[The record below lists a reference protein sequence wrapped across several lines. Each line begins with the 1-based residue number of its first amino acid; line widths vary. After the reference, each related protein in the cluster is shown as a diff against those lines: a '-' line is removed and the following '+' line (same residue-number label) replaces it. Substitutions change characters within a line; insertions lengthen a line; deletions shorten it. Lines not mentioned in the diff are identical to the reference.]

1 MYIYKQYINN
11 IFIVTPN
18 KITFTLTR
26 KKKTSTR
33 FFPRPKRS
41 SPTFLQRWTAAKPT
55 PPAALWIR
63 TSLRHGMEE
72 EGRVDPFPMG
82 FPMGFQWFPSRIH
95 WKTHLTS
102 QEFGRRTRWRKFSN
116 WFTDEGHKRCLL
128 LRQIRQFSVSGTL
141 TGPDS
146 CHPVQG
152 QPCCSVSTGAF
163 KDSRSAGMKNNKSPE
178 SPELPELPESQLS
191 FPLCPACD
199 GFFWAHGLRGF
210 GHHLGICHQV
220 RTSVPK

>member
-1 MYIYKQYINN
+1 M
-11 IFIVTPN
+11 TPN

-26 KKKTSTR
+26 KKKPPPD
-33 FFPRPKRS
+33 F
-41 SPTFLQRWTAAKPT
+41 SPTQKDHPPPSCRDGPLLNPHHQQRYGLGP
-55 PPAALWIR
+55 
-63 TSLRHGMEE
+63 HCGMAWRQ

-82 FPMGFQWFPSRIH
+82 FLWVSYGFPSRIH
-95 WKTHLTS
+95 WKTHLSS

-163 KDSRSAGMKNNKSPE
+163 KDSRSADMKIAN
-178 SPELPELPESQLS
+178 
-191 FPLCPACD
+191 
-199 GFFWAHGLRGF
+199 
-210 GHHLGICHQV
+210 HLNHLNYLNYLNHLNH
-220 RTSVPK
+220 S